1 MTLAAA
7 PQPNVL
13 SAADIK
19 TIAKNTNV
27 PAMLLTESTT
37 KSMIELAIGM
47 GVPAHIVT
55 KELGEF
61 RTMTTLKFFKKTKD
75 LTKVSVESM
84 ASKCFTVLL
93 AHATTKMENPWA
105 DHSDTNTNASEVAPK
120 SHPGS
125 KVDENQAPQVVQYQ
139 DGKVVGAHIMMLT
152 KKGFTVD
159 ALVKHKKNGTITYEL
174 V

>member
-7 PQPNVL
+7 PSTNVI
-13 SAADIK
+13 SAPEIK
-19 TIAKNTNV
+19 TIAKNANV
-27 PAMLLTESTT
+27 PVMLLHESVT
-37 KSMIELAIGM
+37 KTMIELADGM
-47 GVPAHIVT
+47 GVPEHIVV

-61 RTMTTLKFFKKTKD
+61 RTATTLKFFKKVKD

-105 DHSDTNTNASEVAPK
+105 DHIDTNTDASEVAPK
-120 SHPGS
+120 SRRGPTVAEHT
-125 KVDENQAPQVVQYQ
+125 APQVVQYQ

-152 KKGFTVD
+152 KKGFTVN
-159 ALVKHKKNGTITYEL
+159 ALVKHKKM
-174 V
+174 VP